1 MNRIHNP
8 LGTPGSLNIDVIK
21 WKEQTAEP
29 GKYARKY
36 FVPVINGTVEP
47 GAEDIWK
54 KYFAL
59 LFLHFHL
66 LDRFKNNSKE
76 VKTFARNFYDYF
88 YIDENEVDKK
98 KLLTLLTCD
107 PREEPAW
114 KKDDNKEAN
123 DAIAKVFNYK
133 YLTAQ
138 YRNEFA
144 DFIQA
149 LGVDVCP
156 YCGRSFTTTVKKKN
170 KGFVRANQVDHYYPK
185 SRYPWLALSIWN
197 LIPSCGPCNN
207 LKSDDTDD
215 PFLYPYTEEMGDIYR
230 FCTHPVK
237 GVGYLVG
244 AKDSETDYN
253 LALELIS
260 KGKKEPEYF
269 ERAENEIEK
278 LNINDLYS
286 VHNKYVC
293 DIFRQRYIFGLPYI
307 DDLVS
312 SFPEL
317 FPSREDVRAML
328 YMKSIKAED
337 IGSNPLDKLTRDI
350 NNEINQLT
358 GEEI

>member
-1 MNRIHNP
+1 MNKIHNP
-8 LGTPGSLNIDVIK
+8 LGAPGSLNVDDIK
-21 WKEQTAEP
+21 WEEQEANL
-29 GKYARKY
+29 GKNTRKY
-36 FVPVINGTVEP
+36 PVPVMKGTVEP
-47 GAEDIWK
+47 GAEKIWK

-66 LDRFKNNSKE
+66 LERFKHNAEE
-76 VKTFARNFYDYF
+76 VKTHARNFYNHF

-114 KKDDNKEAN
+114 EKDDSIEAIN
-123 DAIAKVFNYK
+123 AITKVFNYK

-156 YCGRSFTTTVKKKN
+156 YCGRAFTTTVKKK
-170 KGFVRANQVDHYYPK
+170 KEGFVRANQVDHYYPK
-185 SRYPWLALSIWN
+185 SQYPWLALSIWN
-197 LIPSCGPCNN
+197 LIPACGPCNN
-207 LKSDDTDD
+207 LKSDDTD

-244 AKDSETDYN
+244 TKDSEADYN
-253 LALELIS
+253 LTLELIT
-260 KGKKEPEYF
+260 KEKKEPEYF
-269 ERAENEIEK
+269 ERAENEIGK

-317 FPSREDVRAML
+317 FPGREDVRAML

-337 IGSNPLDKLTRDI
+337 IGRNPLDKLTRDI
-350 NNEINQLT
+350 NIEINQLT